1 MFAHIQA
8 TGGVRDNA
16 LLIPQRSVA
25 ELMYKKFVYIVGN
38 DNKVTMK
45 EIKLGQT
52 VGRLVMVNSGLAGEE
67 TLVVEGVG
75 KMRQGA
81 LVAPQ
86 PMTEADLNTEA
97 TK

>member
-1 MFAHIQA
+1 
-8 TGGVRDNA
+8 
-16 LLIPQRSVA
+16 
-25 ELMYKKFVYIVGN
+25 
-38 DNKVTMK
+38 
-45 EIKLGQT
+45 
-52 VGRLVMVNSGLAGEE
+52 MVNSGLTGEE

>member
-1 MFAHIQA
+1 
-8 TGGVRDNA
+8 
-16 LLIPQRSVA
+16 
-25 ELMYKKFVYIVGN
+25 MYKKFVYIVGN
-38 DNKVTMK
+38 DNKVIMK

-52 VGRLVMVNSGLAGEE
+52 VGRLVMVNSGLTGEE